1 MKRFL
6 LYNHA
11 GCGNRGCEAIVRTTA
26 ARLRS
31 LGAKRVLLAS
41 GEAGYD
47 RSLSLPAVDRVFNS
61 TISPYSFRRIVNSVG
76 FRLGMPRESEV
87 ARKYAPVIRSGACC
101 DCCLSV
107 GGDTYCYGDQEH
119 MRVINRR
126 LREKGKKLVLWG
138 ASVEPAM
145 LSDQM
150 LRDLADYD
158 LIVARESITW
168 DALSS
173 KGLASVLWRDPA
185 FDLEPENHPL
195 PAEWIPEQTIGLN
208 VSPLVLDRIGN
219 REQALSVFADL
230 IRHILHNTTDAV
242 ALFSHVLWAHD
253 NDAWVVEKLNR
264 SFADTGRVLALP
276 DSLTAAQIKGYV
288 SRMRLLVTART
299 HASIAGYSSFVPTL
313 VIGYS
318 VKSKGIAKDLYGCED
333 THVIDSHRI
342 TTENLSSAFDALN
355 ERSADERRFLRQRL
369 PAYMTERTDA
379 LKRFAEIA
387 GVSAE

>member
-87 ARKYAPVIRSGACC
+87 ARKYAPVIRSGAGC

-126 LREKGKKLVLWG
+126 LRENGKKLVLWG

-145 LSDQM
+145 LSDRM

-158 LIVARESITW
+158 LIVARESITQ
-168 DALSS
+168 DALLP
-173 KGLASVLWRDPA
+173 KGLSSVLWRDPA
-185 FDLEPENHPL
+185 FDLEPENQQI
-195 PAEWIPEQTIGLN
+195 PAEWIPGQTIGLN

-230 IRHILHNTTDAV
+230 VQHILRNTKDAV

-299 HASIAGYSSFVPTL
+299 HASIAGYSSYVPTL

-318 VKSKGIAKDLYGCED
+318 VKSKGIAKDLFGCESN
-333 THVIDSHRI
+333 HVIDSHTL
-342 TTENLSSAFDALN
+342 TTENLCSAFDALN

-369 PAYMTERTDA
+369 PAYLTERTDA